1 MTTTWQAQPH
11 TDAEPEDIKHHL
23 PLHSQDFS
31 LSLSLVT
38 GQRTS
43 PYGAGDNN
51 HHLACNNDTKCCS

>member
-31 LSLSLVT
+31 LSLSGNWAEDKSLW
-38 GQRTS
+38 GWR
-43 PYGAGDNN
+43 
-51 HHLACNNDTKCCS
+51 